1 MAKEQKNIVEN
12 LEKKISKVQ
21 ENIDSR
27 GEIIRKLIQDGL
39 KEIELR
45 DELIKLKEKMQENK
59 PS

>member
-1 MAKEQKNIVEN
+1 MAKDQKNIVEN
-12 LEKKISKVQ
+12 LENKISKVQ

-27 GEIIRKLIQDGL
+27 GEIIRKLVQDGL

-45 DELIKLKEKMQENK
+45 DELIKLKEQIQENK